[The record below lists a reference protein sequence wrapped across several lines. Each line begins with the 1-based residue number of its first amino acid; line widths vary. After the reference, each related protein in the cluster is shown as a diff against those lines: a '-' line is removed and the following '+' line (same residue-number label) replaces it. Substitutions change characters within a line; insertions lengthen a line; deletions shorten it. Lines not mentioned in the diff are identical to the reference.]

1 MIPRLRKFR
10 SADDLTTAVAD
21 LLEDRFRHKFG
32 RPHAVMLSGGRTPL
46 AAYDEVARRGTW
58 ASDDL
63 HVFLSDE
70 RLVPEDS
77 PDSNFGR
84 IFPMLERLQLAEGRI
99 LQPRTDLPLK
109 KAAADYDRTLQQFVR
124 SGGRITL
131 GLLGLGADGHTASL
145 FTPEDLERGGAG
157 ALAVAVPR
165 TEGPSRIS
173 VTPGLLKRVE
183 VLIFLAVGRDKQDV
197 VSRLLKEPDS
207 LVAGQAVREA
217 AAVQLWTA

>member
-1 MIPRLRKFR
+1 MTPRLRQFH
-10 SADDLTTAVAD
+10 SPDELTTAVAT

-46 AAYDEVARRGTW
+46 AAYEEVARRGTR
-58 ASDDL
+58 AADDL

-70 RLVPEDS
+70 RVVPDDAPE
-77 PDSNFGR
+77 SNFGHMR
-84 IFPMLERLQLAEGRI
+84 TMLERLQVTEGRI
-99 LQPRTDLPLK
+99 LRAKTDLPLK
-109 KAAADYDRTLQQFVR
+109 KAVADYDRALQQFVK

-145 FTPEDLERGGAG
+145 FTPEDLARGKG
-157 ALAVAVPR
+157 ALAVAITRPD
-165 TEGPSRIS
+165 GPTRIS
-173 VTPGLLKRVE
+173 VTPDLLKRVE

-207 LVAGQAVREA
+207 LVAGRAVRDA
-217 AAVQLWTA
+217 PAVQVWSA

>member
-1 MIPRLRKFR
+1 MTPRLRQFR
-10 SADDLTTAVAD
+10 SADDLTTAVAN

-63 HVFLSDE
+63 HIILSDE

-77 PDSNFGR
+77 PDSNFGHML
-84 IFPMLERLQLAEGRI
+84 PMLERLQLGEGRI

-145 FTPEDLERGGAG
+145 FTPEDLARGAG
-157 ALAVAVPR
+157 AFAVAVPR
-165 TEGPSRIS
+165 KDGPSRIS

-183 VLIFLAVGRDKQDV
+183 VLIFLAVGRDKQEM